1 MVIRGPEAR
10 HITKVLRMGQGD
22 RIVLMD
28 QKGLRFEAVI
38 ASAGEKGVSVILE
51 KALPPPTESPVE
63 IILCQALLKAQ
74 GMDYVIQKASEL
86 GADSILPFSSERTV
100 VGPGKDRGANKWR
113 HWQEIARNAAKQADR
128 ARPAKVASLF
138 TLNGLMARWKH
149 EQGLKIIL
157 WEGEESRDLKT
168 VLRSSGPAERVVGV
182 IGPEGGFS
190 PQEVKMA
197 LEAGFLTVSLGS
209 RVLRAE
215 TAALTLVAII
225 QYEWGDLSI
234 KAQGAR
240 HKA

>member
-1 MVIRGPEAR
+1 
-10 HITKVLRMGQGD
+10 
-22 RIVLMD
+22 
-28 QKGLRFEAVI
+28 
-38 ASAGEKGVSVILE
+38 
-51 KALPPPTESPVE
+51 
-63 IILCQALLKAQ
+63 
-74 GMDYVIQKASEL
+74 
-86 GADSILPFSSERTV
+86 
-100 VGPGKDRGANKWR
+100 
-113 HWQEIARNAAKQADR
+113 
-128 ARPAKVASLF
+128 
-138 TLNGLMARWKH
+138 
-149 EQGLKIIL
+149 
-157 WEGEESRDLKT
+157 
-168 VLRSSGPAERVVGV
+168 VVGV